1 MRIGGALFVIVL
13 MFRRRM
19 MVACWTTT
27 VPHQRARRLLVL
39 SPPLC
44 RIPLPSQTTSRSKR
58 QTILVRCFATTKK
71 SAASASNNLLSEEHD
86 RNIYNKLE
94 WVATELRK
102 HDALYYDNTN
112 AALSVENNNKQQQ
125 QQEMIS
131 DEEYDALAAQEAE
144 LCRMHPDVWKQYQQE
159 SGLGREATRYQGR
172 VGISSLGDNV
182 DVDTQQQRLKRQHLT
197 RMLSLD
203 NVNSNEQLLAWLERV
218 AKKLLAANDSDNNT
232 KTVTIVT
239 EPKLDGLSLSLRY
252 QKQTTTKK
260 TTTGCSKQ

>member
-1 MRIGGALFVIVL
+1 MRIGGALFVIFL

-71 SAASASNNLLSEEHD
+71 AASASNNLLSEEHD

-102 HDALYYDNTN
+102 HDALYYGEDGT
-112 AALSVENNNKQQQ
+112 NNNN
-125 QQEMIS
+125 MIVV
-131 DEEYDALAAQEAE
+131 A
-144 LCRMHPDVWKQYQQE
+144 M
-159 SGLGREATRYQGR
+159 
-172 VGISSLGDNV
+172 
-182 DVDTQQQRLKRQHLT
+182 TQQQNREFRMMNTMPWRHKKPSCVEGTQKFGNATKRNRGWVWQ
-197 RMLSLD
+197 RRGIK
-203 NVNSNEQLLAWLERV
+203 VEWGV
-218 AKKLLAANDSDNNT
+218 
-232 KTVTIVT
+232 
-239 EPKLDGLSLSLRY
+239 
-252 QKQTTTKK
+252 
-260 TTTGCSKQ
+260 